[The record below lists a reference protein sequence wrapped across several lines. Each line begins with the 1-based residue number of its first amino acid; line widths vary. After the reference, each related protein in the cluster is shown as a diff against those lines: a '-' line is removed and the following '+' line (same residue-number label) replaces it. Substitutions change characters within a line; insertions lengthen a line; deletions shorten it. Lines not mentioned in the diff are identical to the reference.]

1 MINTVE
7 KTGRSVEEAVNLAL
21 QVLNCTRE
29 QAEIEILTAP
39 AKGFLGIGAKDA
51 KVRVWLKEKST
62 EREELKTVQSKT
74 ENPKAENPKA
84 AETREEKPKAEKFKA
99 EHDDKTAQFILDV
112 TSLMGIEAAINKEE
126 KEESILYTL
135 SGPRM
140 GAVIGRRGDTLDA
153 LQYLSNIIAGR
164 DKEESRKRIVVDA
177 EDYRQRREDTLIRLA
192 ERLANKAKRSG
203 HRVVLEPMSPMERRV
218 IHTALQND
226 PEIKTQSEGEEP
238 YRRLVIYPAGG
249 ETRYSGSY
257 EGRTNRYGREGYREG
272 RGSGSGGY
280 GNRGYRKTGSSW
292 SQSYNEGGDQ
302 RDEEA

>member
-7 KTGRSVEEAVNLAL
+7 KTGKSVEEAVNLAL
-21 QVLNCTRE
+21 QELNCTRE

-51 KVRVWLKEKST
+51 KVRVWLKEKSI
-62 EREELKTVQSKT
+62 EREELKAGR
-74 ENPKAENPKA
+74 PAAENLKA
-84 AETREEKPKAEKFKA
+84 AEAREEKPKAEKFKTD
-99 EHDDKTAQFILDV
+99 HDDKTAQFILDV
-112 TSLMGIEAAINKEE
+112 TSLMGIEASINKEE

-153 LQYLSNIIAGR
+153 LQYLSNIIAGK

-192 ERLANKAKRSG
+192 QRLASKAKRSG

-272 RGSGSGGY
+272 SGGY
-280 GNRGYRKTGSSW
+280 GNRGYRKSGSSW
-292 SQSYNEGGDQ
+292 GQSYNDGGDQ
-302 RDEEA
+302 RGEEA

>member
-7 KTGRSVEEAVNLAL
+7 KTGKSVEEAVNLAL
-21 QVLNCTRE
+21 QELNCTRE

-51 KVRVWLKEKST
+51 KVRVWLREKSI
-62 EREELKTVQSKT
+62 EREELKTGQPTT
-74 ENPKAENPKA
+74 EKLKAP
-84 AETREEKPKAEKFKA
+84 ETRAERPKAEKFKD
-99 EHDDKTAQFILDV
+99 HDDKTAQFILDV

-153 LQYLSNIIAGR
+153 LQYLSNIIAGK

-238 YRRLVIYPAGG
+238 YRRLVIYPASG

-272 RGSGSGGY
+272 RGSGGY
-280 GNRGYRKTGSSW
+280 GNRGYRKSSSSW
-292 SQSYNEGGDQ
+292 GQSYNEDGDQ
-302 RDEEA
+302 RGEEA